1 MHGVVGQAVV
11 CHIWRMIKSNTR
23 GIGSS
28 SQYCKS
34 FDQFCEKLQRKI
46 NKLRTERGLTQED
59 MQEFELS
66 LRQFQRIE
74 KGETKNITL
83 SNLFKLS
90 KAFEIS
96 PSDLLDV

>member
-1 MHGVVGQAVV
+1 MKKTGEKAKNSG
-11 CHIWRMIKSNTR
+11 R
-23 GIGSS
+23 GIGKD
-28 SQYCKS
+28 SQYGES
-34 FDQFCEKLQRKI
+34 FDQFCSELRRKI

-59 MQEFELS
+59 MQEFEIS

-90 KAFEIS
+90 KALKVS
-96 PSDLLDV
+96 LSDLLDV

>member
-1 MHGVVGQAVV
+1 MKKTDK
-11 CHIWRMIKSNTR
+11 RLKNSRR
-23 GIGSS
+23 GIGND
-28 SQYCKS
+28 SQYS
-34 FDQFCEKLQRKI
+34 EPFEQFCSKLRSKI
-46 NKLRTERGLTQED
+46 NRLRTERGLTQED

-90 KAFEIS
+90 KAFKVS
-96 PSDLLDV
+96 VSDLLDV